1 MFKLA
6 YGAIGWDLPMS
17 QVAEII
23 SGLGY
28 QGLEGFGLLELLP
41 EDEQLAE
48 RLRDHRLS
56 FVGSYFSGSFVQPDR
71 LEHEIANFRDTCRRI
86 RAFGGNKVAVGAGRI
101 IPNQDREVLWQRL
114 IPALI
119 QLSQVAVSEGVVLCL
134 HPHQGNLV
142 YTEEETARV
151 VAETPPTI
159 MLTLDTAHLSASKC
173 DVVKVFE
180 RFSDRLGHVHLKDY
194 RNRFLPLGE
203 GDVPL
208 ADVLNYLQSIKYEGW
223 ATVELDAT
231 HEPEVDARKSMDF
244 LRKHLRF

>member
-1 MFKLA
+1 MFKIA
-6 YGAIGWDLPMS
+6 YGAIGWERPMTE
-17 QVAEII
+17 VAEIV

-41 EDEQLAE
+41 QDEHLSESLQAN
-48 RLRDHRLS
+48 RLS

-71 LEHEIANFRDTCRRI
+71 LDHEIANFRSTCRRI
-86 RAFGGNKVAVGAGRI
+86 RVFGGSRVAVGAGRI
-101 IPNQDREVLWQRL
+101 IPNQDREVLWKRL

-119 QLSQVAVSEGVVLCL
+119 KLSQVAVSEGVDLCL
-134 HPHQGNLV
+134 HPHQGNLI

-151 VAETPPTI
+151 VSETPSTVK
-159 MLTLDTAHLSASKC
+159 LTLDTAHLLASKC

-180 RFSDRLGHVHLKDY
+180 RFSSRLGHVHLKDY

-208 ADVLNYLQSIKYEGW
+208 AEVLNYLQSIKYEGW

-244 LRKHLRF
+244 LRRHLRF